1 MIVWPTVT
9 CPSPAITTRPWCRT
23 ARMVVARRS
32 GPRVRAVIGVH
43 QPAEVDVRVALRG
56 GEARVAEELLDGTQ
70 IGARAE
76 EVGREGGP
84 ERARRRLGG
93 RAAREHGA
101 RHKARD
107 APRARPA
114 RARPQAGGAARHP

>member
-56 GEARVAEELLDGTQ
+56 GEARVAEEVLDGTQ
-70 IGARAE
+70 IGAPAE
-76 EVGREGGP
+76 GGGREGVP
-84 ERARRRLGG
+84 ERLRRLPGG
-93 RAAREHGA
+93 RVAREHA
-101 RHKARD
+101 SLHA
-107 APRARPA
+107 ALPA
-114 RARPQAGGAARHP
+114 